1 MKLSVIIVSYNVQH
15 FLEQCLYSIFNSG
28 KDIDFDVWVVDNNS
42 IDGSVEMVQQKFPQ
56 VHVIANKENVG
67 FSKANNQAIIAS
79 KAEYVLLLNPD
90 TLVEEDT
97 FKKTIA
103 FMDSK
108 PDAGGLGVYM
118 QDGKGNFLPESK
130 RGLPTPEVAFYKIFG
145 LSALFPNSKKFGKYH
160 LTYLDKQKIH
170 EIDVLSGA
178 FMLMRKSVLEKIGL
192 LDETF
197 FMYGEDIDLSY
208 RIIKG
213 GFKNYY
219 FPETKII
226 HYKGESTKKSSVN
239 YVFVF
244 YKAMII
250 FAEKHFSQKNAKLF
264 SFLINS
270 AIYFRASLAII
281 KRFLQSA
288 ILPFSDAGIIYI
300 GLYFLKEF
308 WEKTNADTGL
318 HFKTELLTIVFPS
331 YILVWFLFNFFS
343 GGYDKPVQLKN
354 ITKGI
359 LSGSVFILLIYSLLP
374 EHLRFSRALILLGT
388 FFTLFYLIGSRI
400 LFHFLKIKGFNLS
413 GNSFKKI
420 VIVGSEEEFN
430 RVTELIKL
438 TNINPGF
445 ITRVEPQIESTNR
458 IIGNLN
464 QLKEL
469 IQINKINEVI
479 FCAKDLSSNVII
491 DTMSRLGDT
500 ETDFKIAPPESLF
513 IIGSNSINTS
523 GELYTIN
530 INNIN
535 KKSNKRTRR
544 LFDFVMAL
552 LLLAFCPLLL
562 LINKNPLILFQN
574 LLFVFIGKKTLVG
587 PSMLKNSKINYNL
600 KPSIIHPKDG
610 INVANLDS
618 ENEEKLNQLY
628 CNDYTWQNDFLL
640 ILKSLNKLS
649 RLSQ

>member
-15 FLEQCLYSIFNSG
+15 FLEQCLYSVFNSG

-130 RGLPTPEVAFYKIFG
+130 RGLPTPEIAFYKIFG

-219 FPETKII
+219 FPDTKII

-288 ILPFSDAGIIYI
+288 ILPFSDAGIIYL

-318 HFKTELLTIVFPS
+318 HFKAELLTIVFPS

-388 FFTLFYLIGSRI
+388 SFTLVYLLGSRI
-400 LFHFLKIKGFNLS
+400 LFHFLKIKGYNLS
-413 GNSFKKI
+413 GNNFKKI
-420 VIVGSEEEFN
+420 VIVGSEEEFG
-430 RVTELIKL
+430 RVNELIKL

-445 ITRVEPQIESTNR
+445 ITRVEPLIESTNR
-458 IIGNLN
+458 TIGNLN

-544 LFDFVMAL
+544 LFDFVMVL
-552 LLLAFCPLLL
+552 LLLAFCPLLMF
-562 LINKNPLILFQN
+562 INKNPLVLLQN
-574 LLFVFIGKKTLVG
+574 LLWVLIDKKTLVG

-600 KPSIIHPKDG
+600 KPSILHPKDG
-610 INVANLDS
+610 INISNLDL

-628 CNDYTWQNDFLL
+628 CNDYVWQNDFVL
-640 ILKSLNKLS
+640 ILKSLNKLG
-649 RLSQ
+649 RLS